1 LAQVL
6 WLKPGLEVLLPAS
19 CESVSCR
26 RLNCC
31 LASNPVCRDLRARTQ
46 STMLKLL
53 GFLTLVGASA
63 LKVDISDGERPI
75 AKVVNLL
82 KDMGDQ
88 LQHEAE
94 ADEEAFSKFACWC
107 ETNDKE
113 KSKAI
118 KDGTQHIA
126 DLTAAIEEYASG
138 SQRLTSEIAAL
149 KVQVEQ
155 QTNSLNEATAI
166 REKEAAE
173 FHAEEK
179 DMINSITSLKGAVVT
194 LGKAHGEGPNAL
206 MQVQKLL
213 QHPRYEQMFAQI
225 LTRRQ
230 RKVVLSLVQTDSKAT
245 TPASGEIFGIL
256 KQMKETFE
264 TNRANSQKDE
274 AQAGSEYAQ
283 LKEAKTSE
291 LAAARDQIEAKT
303 VNLAD
308 SDQKGA
314 QATQDKADT
323 ENAVEADNAFLA
335 DIRPKCATADADYQ
349 ARVKVRTEE
358 IQAVSET
365 IGILTND
372 EANDAFTKS
381 MSFIQKSST
390 VKLQARARAVT
401 LLTSASKKNPK
412 LVTLAVS
419 MQLDAF
425 SKVNANIDSMV
436 EALKKEQGDEVGDR
450 DFCIKELNTNERQA
464 AERQDTRADLEQ
476 KIADLTSEI
485 ESLTDSLKTLAAEV
499 TDAQIQMK
507 KASEN
512 RAEENKDF
520 QMTVSDQRATQ
531 AILAK
536 ALDRLNDFYAK
547 RAAFLQANGIAPVDD
562 NAPPPTGVAYAKNA
576 GGGGVIAMIQEVV
589 TESKDLE
596 TKAIAAENDSQ
607 AAYEGFI
614 KDTNKLIS
622 ANNKDIAN
630 KSDAKAKADM
640 SKAQA
645 EGDLKATITDIL
657 SLDEMAKQLHDQCD
671 FLLKNFDERQSS
683 RSQEMDALRQAK
695 AIFSGMK

>member
-1 LAQVL
+1 
-6 WLKPGLEVLLPAS
+6 
-19 CESVSCR
+19 
-26 RLNCC
+26 
-31 LASNPVCRDLRARTQ
+31 
-46 STMLKLL
+46 MLKLI
-53 GFLTLVGASA
+53 GFLSLVGISA
-63 LKVDISDGERPI
+63 LKVDVADGERPI

-82 KDMGDQ
+82 KDMSAQ
-88 LQHEAE
+88 LQAEAE
-94 ADEEAFSKFACWC
+94 ADEEAYSKFACWC
-107 ETNDKE
+107 ETNDRE
-113 KSKAI
+113 RSKAI
-118 KDGTQHIA
+118 KDGTQHIS
-126 DLTAAIEEYASG
+126 DLTASIEEYAAG
-138 SQRLTSEIAAL
+138 SQRLTGEIEAL

-155 QTNSLNEATAI
+155 QTNALNEATAI
-166 REKEAAE
+166 RDKEAAE
-173 FHAEEK
+173 FHSEEK
-179 DMINSITSLKGAVVT
+179 DMINSITSLKGAVIT

-230 RKVVLSLVQTDSKAT
+230 RKVVLSLVQTTAKAT

-264 TNRANSQKDE
+264 TNQANSQKDE
-274 AQAGSEYAQ
+274 ANAQVEYAN
-283 LKEAKTSE
+283 LKEAKTAE
-291 LAAARDQIEAKT
+291 LAAANKQIEAKT

-323 ENAVEADNAFLA
+323 EDSVAADNAFLA

-365 IGILTND
+365 IGILTSD

-381 MSFIQKSST
+381 MSFVQKSST
-390 VKLQARARAVT
+390 VTLARARAVT
-401 LLTSASKKNPK
+401 LLTSASRKNPK
-412 LVTLAVS
+412 LMTLAVS

-436 EALKKEQGDEVGDR
+436 EALKKEQGDEVADR

-464 AERQDTRADLEQ
+464 AERMDAKADLEQ

-485 ESLTDSLKTLAAEV
+485 ESLTDALKALSSEV
-499 TDAQIQMK
+499 TEAQVQMK
-507 KASEN
+507 KATEN
-512 RAEENKDF
+512 RAAENKDF
-520 QMTVSDQRATQ
+520 AMTVSDQRATQ

-536 ALDRLNDFYAK
+536 AMERLQDFYNK
-547 RAAFLQANGIAPVDD
+547 KAAFLQNNGIAPVDD
-562 NAPPPTGVAYAKNA
+562 NAPPPTGVAYSKGA
-576 GGGGVIAMIQEVV
+576 GGGGVMAMLDGVV
-589 TESKDLE
+589 AESKDLE
-596 TKAIAAENDSQ
+596 TKAIAAENSNQ
-607 AAYEGFI
+607 AAYEHFL
-614 KDTNKLIS
+614 KDTNKLITS
-622 ANNKDIAN
+622 NNKNIAN

-645 EGDLKATITDIL
+645 EGDLKATIQDIL
-657 SLDEMAKQLHDQCD
+657 SLDEMAKELHDQCD

-683 RSQEMDALRQAK
+683 RSGEMDALRQAK